1 MSDVRFLR
9 VHARR
14 LALYAL
20 IGLAS
25 FTFTP
30 RAHAQSLPSGLL
42 STASQGVLS
51 AFGRTVT
58 SSTPGARTDLS
69 IGVFKPGAARLL
81 PSRVSSGLQDVSAAQ
96 REQARAL
103 YEQLLDGYDALLE
116 QNREARLKNNVAGAI
131 LYALTVGHLVLTGE
145 ELSEAQQEGVLGS
158 VTQALAKVQAF
169 QALPDAR
176 KQELY
181 ESLVI
186 AANLALGLRQEAGD
200 HPEYAAQASDL
211 AQLLYRQVLG
221 RSHDD
226 VTFTADG
233 LKFK

>member
-14 LALYAL
+14 FALYAL

-25 FTFTP
+25 FTFAP
-30 RAHAQSLPSGLL
+30 RVHAQALPSGLL

-51 AFGRTVT
+51 AFGRTV
-58 SSTPGARTDLS
+58 SSSSAAAKADLT
-69 IGVFKPGAARLL
+69 IGVFKSGARIL
-81 PSRVSSGLQDVSAAQ
+81 PSRMASGLADVSDAQ
-96 REQARAL
+96 RKQAREL
-103 YEQLLDGYDALLE
+103 YEQLLDGYDTLLE
-116 QNREARLKNNVAGAI
+116 QNQEARLKNNVAGAI

-145 ELSEAQQEGVLGS
+145 ELSEGQQEGVLGS
-158 VTQALAKVQAF
+158 VTQALAKVQTF
-169 QALPDAR
+169 KGLPDAR

-186 AANLALGLRQEAGD
+186 AANLALGLQREAAD
-200 HPEYAAQASDL
+200 HPEYEQQAKDL
-211 AQLLYRQVLG
+211 AELLYHQVLA

-226 VTFTADG
+226 VTFTTSG